1 MYIEST
7 WPRLTSLV
15 AKYFFPDL
23 IAKYNSSLIS
33 DRNNEKVSCQ
43 KILDKMELHGYQIG
57 RTKVFLRAGQMAEL
71 DARRTEVRN
80 KAARAVQ
87 SRFRTHAAREKF
99 LVLRKTSISFQS
111 FVRGKVLLVGIPSRN
126 NAHYSDHIVY

>member
-1 MYIEST
+1 
-7 WPRLTSLV
+7 
-15 AKYFFPDL
+15 
-23 IAKYNSSLIS
+23 
-33 DRNNEKVSCQ
+33 
-43 KILDKMELHGYQIG
+43 
-57 RTKVFLRAGQMAEL
+57 MAEL

-111 FVRGKVLLVGIPSRN
+111 FVRGKVLLVGIPSGN
-126 NAHYSDHIVY
+126 NAHCSGFILYTESTINYCSNIGL